1 MFQST
6 AARFLIL
13 ILLSLSSI
21 TQAKLLDSFEAR
33 KAPIEDFV
41 NWVSKQSS
49 NNIILGRGVEGTIS
63 VHVKNLDSTE
73 VMSLFSQVM
82 QANGYQVIH
91 ESDFYKVIIDKAQTV
106 NIEPLETKLYQLN
119 YIRNTKAREVFN
131 SFLSVSSPSNKLDEK
146 ELIAKVSIANHSVEI
161 LPNSNAL
168 LVSAISEKITALD
181 EFVSAIDKDS
191 KQVMIEAIIMETDIG
206 SSKNLGIN
214 LSSALSSN
222 GFSLVSTTAN
232 AVSDLTKLSVGGS
245 AVYSSGGD
253 IRGLVTALINDE
265 NTKILSTPN
274 ILVMDRERGHISV
287 GQNVPFLVSNE
298 VSENGN
304 TIQQIQRKD
313 VGISLSV
320 TPHVLSSGQVILKI
334 NQESSSVT
342 NSTQASDIITNKRS
356 ISTVAKMMDGETM
369 ALGGLVSEET
379 RQSESGVPMLK
390 DLPFIGRLFRSES
403 KETVQRELTVLIKTQ
418 IL

>member
-91 ESDFYKVIIDKAQTV
+91 ESDFYKVVIDKAQTV

-131 SFLSVSSPSNKLDEK
+131 SFLSVSSSSNKLDEK

-356 ISTVAKMMDGETM
+356 ISTVAKVMDGETM
-369 ALGGLVSEET
+369 ALGGLVSEEI

>member
-91 ESDFYKVIIDKAQTV
+91 ESDFYKVVIDKAQTV

-131 SFLSVSSPSNKLDEK
+131 SFLSVSSSSNKLDEK

-168 LVSAISEKITALD
+168 
-181 EFVSAIDKDS
+181 
-191 KQVMIEAIIMETDIG
+191 
-206 SSKNLGIN
+206 
-214 LSSALSSN
+214 
-222 GFSLVSTTAN
+222 
-232 AVSDLTKLSVGGS
+232 
-245 AVYSSGGD
+245 
-253 IRGLVTALINDE
+253 
-265 NTKILSTPN
+265 
-274 ILVMDRERGHISV
+274 
-287 GQNVPFLVSNE
+287 
-298 VSENGN
+298 
-304 TIQQIQRKD
+304 
-313 VGISLSV
+313 
-320 TPHVLSSGQVILKI
+320 
-334 NQESSSVT
+334 
-342 NSTQASDIITNKRS
+342 
-356 ISTVAKMMDGETM
+356 
-369 ALGGLVSEET
+369 
-379 RQSESGVPMLK
+379 
-390 DLPFIGRLFRSES
+390 
-403 KETVQRELTVLIKTQ
+403 
-418 IL
+418 

>member
-6 AARFLIL
+6 AARVLIL
-13 ILLSLSSI
+13 IILSLSSI
-21 TQAKLLDSFEAR
+21 AQAKLLDSFEAR

-91 ESDFYKVIIDKAQTV
+91 ESDFYKVVIDKAQTV

>member
-6 AARFLIL
+6 VARFLIL
-13 ILLSLSSI
+13 ILLSFSSI

-91 ESDFYKVIIDKAQTV
+91 ESDFYKVVIDKAQTV
-106 NIEPLETKLYQLN
+106 NVEPLETKLYQLN

-161 LPNSNAL
+161 LPNSNVL

-245 AVYSSGGD
+245 ALYSSGGD

-379 RQSESGVPMLK
+379 RLSESGVPMLK

>member
-6 AARFLIL
+6 VAK
-13 ILLSLSSI
+13 LLVLLLLGFTSI
-21 TQAKLLDSFEAR
+21 CHAKLLDSFEAR

-41 NWVSKQSS
+41 SWVSKQSA

-73 VMSLFSQVM
+73 VMALFSQVM
-82 QANGYQVIH
+82 QANGYQVLH
-91 ESDFYKVIIDKAQTV
+91 ESDFYKVVIDTTQTV
-106 NIEPLETKLYQLN
+106 KVVALETKLYKLN

-131 SFLSVSSPSNKLDEK
+131 SLLSINAPITKTDES
-146 ELIAKVSIANHSVEI
+146 ELTAKVTFSNHSVEI
-161 LPNSNAL
+161 LPTSNAL
-168 LVSAISEKITALD
+168 LVSATPEKIAALD
-181 EFVSAIDKDS
+181 EFVSAIDTDS
-191 KQVMIEAIIMETDIG
+191 KQVMIEAIIMETDVG
-206 SSKNLGIN
+206 NSKSTGVN
-214 LSSALSSN
+214 LSSALLSN

-274 ILVMDRERGHISV
+274 ILVLDRERGHISV
-287 GQNVPFLVSNE
+287 GQNVPFLVSRE
-298 VSENGN
+298 ISESGN

-320 TPHVLSSGQVILKI
+320 TPHVLSSGQIILQI

-342 NSTQASDIITNKRS
+342 NSTQASDIITNQRS

-379 RQSESGVPMLK
+379 RKSESGVPMLK